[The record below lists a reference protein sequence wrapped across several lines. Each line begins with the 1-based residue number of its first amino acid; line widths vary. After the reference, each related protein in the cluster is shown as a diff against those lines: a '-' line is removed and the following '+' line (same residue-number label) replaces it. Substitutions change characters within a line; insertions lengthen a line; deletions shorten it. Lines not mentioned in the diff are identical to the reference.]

1 MTNAEF
7 AAAVLNPDLAVPT
20 GLVDAKGRPAGKR
33 FSVYRNNVA
42 SSLTRVLE
50 SGFPAVRKLVGDAF
64 FAAMAGEFLRMHPP
78 QSRMMMLYGSQF
90 PGFLANFPPV
100 AHLGYL
106 PDVARL
112 ELALRQSYHAA
123 DSRGI
128 AAERLAAV
136 APDGF
141 SRIRL
146 RLSPALFVLQSP
158 WPVLSIWRANTDAAA
173 PVPAMRAEDIVI
185 LRPGFDPL
193 PHLLPIGGA
202 AFVMALQAGETL
214 AEAIEQCS
222 AKPAGL
228 NGLIKLLL
236 DGQAIIDIEGTIE

>member
-7 AAAVLNPDLAVPT
+7 AAAVLNPELAVPT
-20 GLVDAKGRPAGKR
+20 GLVDANGRPAGKR
-33 FSVYRNNVA
+33 FAVYRNNVA

-50 SGFPAVRKLVGDAF
+50 SGFPVVRKLVGDAF
-64 FAAMAGEFLRMHPP
+64 FAAMVGEFLRMHPP
-78 QSRMMMLYGSQF
+78 QSRLMMLYGSQL
-90 PGFLANFPPV
+90 PSFLANFPPV

-128 AAERLAAV
+128 AAERLAAI

-141 SRIRL
+141 SRIKL

-158 WPVLSIWRANTDAAA
+158 WPVLSIWRANTDATAA
-173 PVPAMRAEDIVI
+173 SPAMRAEDVVI

-193 PHLLPIGGA
+193 LHLLPVGGA
-202 AFVMALQAGETL
+202 VFLLALQAGETL
-214 AEAIEQCS
+214 AEAIERCS
-222 AKPAGL
+222 TKPADL
-228 NGLIKLLL
+228 NGLITLLL
-236 DGQAIIDIEGTIE
+236 DGQGIIDIEGAIE